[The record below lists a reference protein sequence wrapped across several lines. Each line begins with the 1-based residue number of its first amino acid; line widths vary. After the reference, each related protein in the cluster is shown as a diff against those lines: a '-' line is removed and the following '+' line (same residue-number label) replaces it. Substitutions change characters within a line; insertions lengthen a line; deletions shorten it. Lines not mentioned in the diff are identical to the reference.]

1 MKKRE
6 KVKKRKN
13 RKKLI
18 FCMAYFC
25 ILNSKYFLKLIMFIS
40 LIFYKFKYFV
50 VINT

>member
-18 FCMAYFC
+18 FSIVNFC
-25 ILNSKYFLKLIMFIS
+25 ILNSKYFLKFI
-40 LIFYKFKYFV
+40 K
-50 VINT
+50 NM

>member
-13 RKKLI
+13 RNKINILYGI
-18 FCMAYFC
+18 FLYIKFK
-25 ILNSKYFLKLIMFIS
+25 IFLKLIMFIS

-50 VINT
+50 IINT